1 MQPTCRGGR
10 FRAQQDSNCAI
21 QHICRRPAPS
31 LLSGDAAW
39 RLRGHGFATQGMDP
53 EGRRDSASPSLR
65 GSPTGRAAASSAI
78 IAPDQ
83 LARRLGW
90 IDYDLPRIP
99 GLGSRDPGQPGPKL
113 SGPAW

>member
-1 MQPTCRGGR
+1 V
-10 FRAQQDSNCAI
+10 
-21 QHICRRPAPS
+21 
-31 LLSGDAAW
+31 
-39 RLRGHGFATQGMDP
+39 DP
-53 EGRRDSASPSLR
+53 EGRQESASPSLR

-83 LARRLGW
+83 LASRLGW

-113 SGPAW
+113 SGPAREFLTGELAIRTLYRSGVAALRRGDARIGAGFGVLHWALSGICSP